1 MLLRRPQDLRQRG
14 RHRLFFA
21 AVLRLRP
28 VLIRA
33 SRVLPSTPPL
43 FHRVERHCFDGQF
56 GGFSVSGIHLCPQ
69 TSHTA
74 TRIVFQPMQPLYRI
88 LSAGHIILDWQV
100 GNPYT
105 MSNGQNTIGSPK
117 SSHLCARE

>member
-1 MLLRRPQDLRQRG
+1 MQSCNIASDPSLDSGRG
-14 RHRLFFA
+14 GSNRNGCYRFFFA

-43 FHRVERHCFDGQF
+43 SQRVERHFFEGQF

-69 TSHTA
+69 TSQTA
-74 TRIVFQPMQPLYRI
+74 TRIVFQPMSPLYRI
-88 LSAGHIILDWQV
+88 LSYGH
-100 GNPYT
+100 
-105 MSNGQNTIGSPK
+105 NTVDF
-117 SSHLCARE
+117 CR